1 MASPDWKKIR
11 LEYISTNCSYR
22 DLCDKYHV
30 ALRSLARK
38 AKEENWQ
45 QARINHGNSVATK
58 AQQKVVEKQ
67 AETFADYAVELRQDI
82 IDINRMLMQKV
93 RETMAY
99 SDAFSPRDLKSLSSM
114 LQDLMINEEKMTAD
128 QNAAGKDAITVKFV
142 NMEWDDN
149 AGN

>member
-58 AQQKVVEKQ
+58 AQQKIEQKQ

-114 LQDLMINEEKMTAD
+114 LQDLMINEEKMTAE
-128 QNAAGKDAITVKFV
+128 QSASAKGQVVVEFV
-142 NMEWDDN
+142 NMEWENDAKD
-149 AGN
+149 